1 LSCLFRELL
10 MPDSIAFLGTGLLG
24 SAFVEAAL
32 GRGDMVAVWNRTS
45 AKAERLA
52 GLGARV
58 AGSAADAV
66 RGASRVHLVLSD
78 DDAVESVLDALRP
91 GLGADTII
99 VDHTTT
105 LPRRTAVRAERL
117 AAEGVRYLHCPV
129 FIGPAAARQGQGMI
143 LTSGS
148 AELFA
153 AVEPALRRQA
163 PEVRYLGA
171 RPDLA
176 AVHKLAG
183 NAFNI
188 GMVGL
193 IADTLTLAKAEGVD
207 GAEILAL
214 LEWFDSKK
222 IVAGRGKLMLQRN
235 TTPSFELAMARK
247 DLRLMLESAG
257 RLPLAML
264 PGLAARMA
272 RLIAEGHGEEDFSVI
287 GRDAV

>member
-1 LSCLFRELL
+1 MS
-10 MPDSIAFLGTGLLG
+10 DTIAFLGTGLLG
-24 SAFVEAAL
+24 SGFIEAAL
-32 GRGDMVAVWNRTS
+32 GRGETVTVWNRTR
-45 AKAERLA
+45 AKAEPLA
-52 GLGARV
+52 AR
-58 AGSAADAV
+58 AARIADTPADAV

-78 DDAVESVLDALRP
+78 DDAVESVIDALRP
-91 GLGADTII
+91 GLGSEAII

-105 LPRRTAVRAERL
+105 LPRRTAARAERL

-129 FIGPAAARQGQGMI
+129 FISPAAARQAQGMI
-143 LTSGS
+143 LAAGP
-148 AELFA
+148 ADLFA

-163 PEVRYLGA
+163 AEVRYLGA
-171 RPDLA
+171 RPDVA

-193 IADTLTLAKAEGVD
+193 VADTLTLAKAEGVD

-214 LEWFDSKK
+214 LEWFDSRK
-222 IVAGRGKLMLQRN
+222 IVGGRGKLMLARN
-235 TTPSFELAMARK
+235 YAPSFELGMAAK
-247 DLRLMLESAG
+247 DLRLMQESAG
-257 RLPLAML
+257 ELPLAML

-272 RLIAEGHGEEDFSVI
+272 ALMAEGHVDDDFCIV

>member
-1 LSCLFRELL
+1 
-10 MPDSIAFLGTGLLG
+10 MPDTIAFLGTGLLG
-24 SAFVEAAL
+24 SGFVEAAL
-32 GRGDMVAVWNRTS
+32 GRGDTVTVWNRTR

-52 GLGARV
+52 ALGARV
-58 AGSAADAV
+58 TDTAADAV

-78 DDAVESVLDALRP
+78 DDAVETVIDALRA
-91 GLGADTII
+91 GLSADAII

-105 LPRRTAVRAERL
+105 LPRRTAARAERL

-129 FIGPAAARQGQGMI
+129 FIGPAAARQAQGMI
-143 LTSGS
+143 LACGS

-153 AVEPALRRQA
+153 EVEPALRRQA
-163 PEVRYLGA
+163 AEVRYLGA

-214 LEWFDSKK
+214 LEWFDSRK
-222 IVAGRGKLMLQRN
+222 IVGGRGKLMLARN
-235 TTPSFELAMARK
+235 YGPSFELSMAAK
-247 DLRLMLESAG
+247 DLRLMRESAG
-257 RLPLAML
+257 DLSLAML

-272 RLIAEGHGEEDFSVI
+272 ELMAEGHGEDDFSVI